1 MQIMINGT
9 IDLHGRQLSFADV
22 TPLIVGENRT
32 TLLKIEVP
40 VELAE
45 YSFHLTI
52 ADNKGAST
60 ISPKLD
66 VEILE
71 EKHYISYTILNDVLK
86 ANGRLL
92 LQITALYEVDGIVA
106 TYKTLVNQQLSVST
120 ALTADK
126 QTEELPNIIAEAQK
140 AIDNANNVAGQ
151 ILDDK
156 ASGVFDGKGGE
167 KGDKGDPS
175 SLDKLG
181 INATVIDLSD
191 IEIGTYGTLDNPIEI
206 TENTTIVFQGFTPVV
221 GYQKAFELCIKRTG
235 GFAVIWQ
242 DIKAWAYG
250 EIPLLPVGKRQEI
263 KVRTTNGINYYGAGG
278 DVYNVQELESE

>member
-1 MQIMINGT
+1 MQITINGT
-9 IDLHGRQLSFADV
+9 IDLFSRQLSFRDV

-32 TLLKIEVP
+32 TRLSVEVP
-40 VELAE
+40 AELAE
-45 YSFHLTI
+45 YDLYLTI

-66 VEILE
+66 VEALE
-71 EKHYISYTILNDVLK
+71 EKHYIEYTILNDVLK

-92 LQITALYEVDGIVA
+92 LQITATSEIDGVIT

-120 ALTADK
+120 ALNADK
-126 QTEELPNIIAEAQK
+126 QTEELPNLIAEAQK
-140 AIDNANNVAGQ
+140 AIDNANTVAGQ
-151 ILDDK
+151 LLDDK
-156 ASGVFDGKGGE
+156 ANGVFDGKDGE

-206 TENTTIVFQGFTPVV
+206 TENTTIVFQGFTGVI
-221 GYQKAFELCIKRTG
+221 GYQKSFVLCIRRTG
-235 GFAVIWQ
+235 SFAVIWQ
-242 DIKAWAYG
+242 DIKAWAYN
-250 EIPLLPVGKRQEI
+250 EIPLLPQNKAQKILVET
-263 KVRTTNGINYYGAGG
+263 VDGINYYGSGG
-278 DVYNVQELESE
+278 DVFSV